1 MALDLKKNRDGN
13 TAINF
18 KSLRHTVFV
27 CQLLQSRQI
36 LFLIDQA
43 DLVLEVIAQ
52 TFNMG
57 PDIDAGRIQLLVI
70 CPIEYED
77 RIVGRQ
83 QPDFRIS
90 SQQIT
95 FACQRI

>member
-1 MALDLKKNRDGN
+1 
-13 TAINF
+13 
-18 KSLRHTVFV
+18 
-27 CQLLQSRQI
+27 

-43 DLVLEVIAQ
+43 ELALEIIAQ
-52 TFNMG
+52 MFNMG
-57 PDIDAGRIQLLVI
+57 PDIDAGWIQLLVI
-70 CPIEYED
+70 CAIDYQD

-83 QPDFRIS
+83 QSDFRIS